1 MQNKDNYNNKN
12 IVKRKKKQKKTNK
25 QIQPIK
31 HLHRTDKALTGE
43 RERERERK
51 KNYLFITSKTI
62 KRLPCLICSVNI
74 TFIKTKRSICLSV
87 MVPVQFFLP

>member
-12 IVKRKKKQKKTNK
+12 IVKRKKKQKKTNR

-43 RERERERK
+43 REREREREK
-51 KNYLFITSKTI
+51 KITYLLHPK
-62 KRLPCLICSVNI
+62 L
-74 TFIKTKRSICLSV
+74 
-87 MVPVQFFLP
+87 

>member
-12 IVKRKKKQKKTNK
+12 IIKRKKKQKKTNK

-43 RERERERK
+43 REREREREK
-51 KNYLFITSKTI
+51 KLLIYYIQNYKKT
-62 KRLPCLICSVNI
+62 
-74 TFIKTKRSICLSV
+74 TLSN
-87 MVPVQFFLP
+87 MQRKHHIH

>member
-51 KNYLFITSKTI
+51 KLLIYYIQNYKKT
-62 KRLPCLICSVNI
+62 
-74 TFIKTKRSICLSV
+74 TLSN
-87 MVPVQFFLP
+87 MQRKHHIH